1 MVARGWG
8 WGWETLHLSNFGDD
22 RNVLRLDCGDGG
34 TTQQI
39 YEKALYRSFPVGS
52 FYDMKV
58 YVSKA
63 AKSSLPH
70 LTISSFMA
78 TFFWGSVAFCG
89 SPQPS

>member
-1 MVARGWG
+1 MGDTAFG
-8 WGWETLHLSNFGDD
+8 HFGDD
-22 RNVLRLDCGDGG
+22 RNVLRLDCGDCG

-39 YEKALYRSFPVGS
+39 HEKALHHSFQVGS
-52 FYDMKV
+52 FYDTKV

-78 TFFWGSVAFCG
+78 TFFWGSVAF
-89 SPQPS
+89 